1 MAGMA
6 TEIPQPLVDYQ
17 RIATSGGSGAI
28 ADLYAE
34 DGVFL
39 DSHGGMQDGR
49 EAIRAHYN
57 EILVPGVAL
66 GWVWGRVLVDGADCW
81 AELEQDGRVIA
92 TDHFT
97 IGPDGLFTRMAVFVR
112 PRPPA

>member
-1 MAGMA
+1 MAMG
-6 TEIPQPLVDYQ
+6 IPQTLVDYH
-17 RIATSGGSGAI
+17 RIATSGGSGAV

-39 DSHGGMQDGR
+39 DSHGGEQQGR
-49 EAIRAHYN
+49 EAIRAHYA
-57 EILVPGVAL
+57 EILVPGVPL
-66 GWVWGRVLVDGADCW
+66 GWVWGRVVVDGDDCW

-97 IGPDGLFTRMAVFVR
+97 LRADGLIARMAVFVR